1 MHLLYLN
8 NEITSDYVFSVIK
21 RDVLISNLTQVQ
33 RYPAALQTL
42 DGSASQWY
50 QYVYILLLSCSWYN
64 SSWAKKH
71 INVYV
76 VYWSTSKSHTLHL
89 ISSSV
94 SLFHTHNQDF
104 AGVQSR
110 KNRLPTQDIAMHKRI
125 NFCWKKNP
133 DLSWYKEREIR
144 ERGEIRGLI

>member
-1 MHLLYLN
+1 MKSLQ
-8 NEITSDYVFSVIK
+8 IIFFSVIK

-50 QYVYILLLSCSWYN
+50 QYVYIFFCCRAHDIIVAEQKNISMFMWCIEVLQ
-64 SSWAKKH
+64 
-71 INVYV
+71 
-76 VYWSTSKSHTLHL
+76 SHTRF
-89 ISSSV
+89 ISFR
-94 SLFHTHNQDF
+94 LLFLFFHTHNQDF

-110 KNRLPTQDIAMHKRI
+110 ENRLPTQDIAMHKRI
-125 NFCWKKNP
+125 NFCWRKNP
-133 DLSWYKEREIR
+133 DLSWYKEKEIR

>member
-64 SSWAKKH
+64 SSRAKKH

-76 VYWSTSKSHTLHL
+76 VYWRTSKSHTLHL

-94 SLFHTHNQDF
+94 SLFSYS
-104 AGVQSR
+104 QSR
-110 KNRLPTQDIAMHKRI
+110 
-125 NFCWKKNP
+125 FCRCSIKGKPLANTRYCNAQENK
-133 DLSWYKEREIR
+133 LLLKEEP
-144 ERGEIRGLI
+144 GPKLI

>member
-8 NEITSDYVFSVIK
+8 NEITSDYIFSVIK

-50 QYVYILLLSCSWYN
+50 QYVYIFFCCRAHDIIVAEQKNISMFMWCIEVLQ
-64 SSWAKKH
+64 
-71 INVYV
+71 
-76 VYWSTSKSHTLHL
+76 SHTRF
-89 ISSSV
+89 ISFRL
-94 SLFHTHNQDF
+94 LFLLFFIFIIKILPVFNQGKT
-104 AGVQSR
+104 ACQH
-110 KNRLPTQDIAMHKRI
+110 KILQCKRI

-133 DLSWYKEREIR
+133 DLSWY
-144 ERGEIRGLI
+144 